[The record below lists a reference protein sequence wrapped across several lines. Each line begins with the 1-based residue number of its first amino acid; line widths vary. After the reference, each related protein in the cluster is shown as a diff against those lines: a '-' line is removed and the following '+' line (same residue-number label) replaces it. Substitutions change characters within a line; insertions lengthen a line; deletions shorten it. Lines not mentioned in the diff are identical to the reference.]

1 MTTILWDTHGTEIV
15 KTLAAER
22 RAAGALA
29 SGLALTLVVVTEED
43 HAEEA
48 QRAAAAA
55 AAAHPCRLLVVVRRR
70 VDADD
75 RLDAE
80 VQVGGRL
87 GANEAVMMRMYGRLS
102 LHAESVV
109 LPLLASDAPVVTWW
123 HGSTPDKLAWDALGV
138 LAGRRVTDATTDED
152 PMAALKRRA
161 KDYAPGDTDLAW
173 TRTTPWRALL
183 ASAFDD
189 MAETPTSAE
198 VHAER
203 GNPSAALL
211 AGWLTARLHIKV
223 KRVDSDG
230 PGVTGVEVRFGGRDR
245 LRIDRPDGYLA
256 TLSRTGITDRQLP
269 LKRRDLGELLSEELR
284 RLDADQ
290 PYADALAVITGEKDL
305 DERPAMR
312 TLIWKDPEKRR
323 SAKPAPARK
332 SAAAAKKAAK
342 PSARV
347 VKKATAKKA
356 AVTRKAAAGT
366 AKRTAKKVAVRKTT
380 TTKRSRG

>member
-1 MTTILWDTHGTEIV
+1 MTTILWDTHGNEIV

-29 SGLALTLVVVTEED
+29 SGLALTLVVVAEED

-189 MAETPTSAE
+189 MAETATSE
-198 VHAER
+198 EEHAES

-223 KRVDSDG
+223 KRVDSAG

-305 DERPAMR
+305 DSRPAMR

-323 SAKPAPARK
+323 SAKAAPAAK
-332 SAAAAKKAAK
+332 SAAAAKKAAR
-342 PSARV
+342 PSDRA
-347 VKKATAKKA
+347 VKKATKQKA
-356 AVTRKAAAGT
+356 SATRKAAAGT
-366 AKRTAKKVAVRKTT
+366 AKRTAKKVAVRKATT
-380 TTKRSRG
+380 AKRSRR